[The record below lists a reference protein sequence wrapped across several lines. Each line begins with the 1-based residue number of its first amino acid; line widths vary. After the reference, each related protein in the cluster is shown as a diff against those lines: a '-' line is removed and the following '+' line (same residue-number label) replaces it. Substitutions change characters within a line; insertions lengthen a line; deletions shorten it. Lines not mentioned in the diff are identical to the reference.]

1 VNVANDDPP
10 DDELNNRLWQEAKKI
25 ASSQR
30 GPNDNDPLRVLT
42 RAIKAE
48 GMAAIINCEI
58 AADRLFDEIEQ
69 HHGAETARHIF
80 SKYAKPPSKW
90 EPQRAA
96 RRELVWMV
104 ELDEGINGKR
114 NIDKVAREL
123 AKWNET
129 APPERRY
136 GTGTTDPLL
145 MEQQIYRALKD
156 KRHGGGGITI
166 SKFLRLSGFSNS

>member
-1 VNVANDDPP
+1 MANDDPP
-10 DDELNNRLWQEAKKI
+10 DDELNDWLWQEAKKR

-30 GPNDNDPLRVLT
+30 GPTDNDPLRVLI
-42 RAIKAE
+42 RAIEAK
-48 GMAAIINCEI
+48 GMAEIINCET

-69 HHGAETARHIF
+69 HHGAEVARRIF
-80 SKYAKPPSKW
+80 NKYAKPPSKW

-96 RRELVWMV
+96 ADALVCMV
-104 ELDEGINGKR
+104 KLDEWNNGKR

-145 MEQQIYRALKD
+145 MEQQIYRALKS
-156 KRHGGGGITI
+156 KHHGRGFTI
-166 SKFLRLSGFSNS
+166 SKYLRLSDFSKS